1 MSAKEIHNG
10 LLEVYTDDAL
20 PYSTIFDWPRRFR
33 EGRDS
38 IVDGAKIGRPV
49 SEASDR
55 VILEVSSLV
64 EEDPHITLA
73 ELADAVGIST
83 GTVHAIVHDKM
94 KFHKVCARWVPHAL
108 TQGQKS

>member
-1 MSAKEIHNG
+1 MAKGKYLVAIATKPSD
-10 LLEVYTDDAL
+10 LS
-20 PYSTIFDWPRRFR
+20 STGD
-33 EGRDS
+33 
-38 IVDGAKIGRPV
+38 K
-49 SEASDR
+49 
-55 VILEVSSLV
+55 VILEVSTLV
-64 EEDPHITLA
+64 KEDPHITLA